1 MNPWLMSAVMIVAW
15 SVFGLQ
21 MMIRIG
27 AMRKMA
33 PESRM
38 DQIPRRIGMLFK
50 TGIGQEKL
58 VGRSRE
64 RMPGIMHALIF
75 WGAMLI
81 GIREFSLMGEGFIP
95 GFQEYLPFLGS
106 DSLMGFLFIYVYN
119 IAEIVVLTMILV
131 ALYRRFGPQPAR
143 LDHNWEGVYVLLFIA
158 GIMLTDLLFDA
169 ARFNLIDEWKHSIHQ
184 FEHPVYGQERAWAPI
199 ASMLALMLVGL
210 GETTNSFFYHFGF
223 WGHIATMLV
232 FVNILINTKQFHE
245 ITALPNVF
253 LGSLDYPHARQGII
267 DLEDEKAWEEGRI
280 GINSLEQLTWK
291 QGLDLY
297 SCTECGR
304 CYDVCPTYVTGK
316 PLTQKWVNQSLIKHL
331 REEEGNIYSS
341 AVPHFSCD

>member
-21 MMIRIG
+21 MMIKIG

-95 GFQEYLPFLGS
+95 GFRNTFL
-106 DSLMGFLFIYVYN
+106 SL
-119 IAEIVVLTMILV
+119 VLT
-131 ALYRRFGPQPAR
+131 A
-143 LDHNWEGVYVLLFIA
+143 
-158 GIMLTDLLFDA
+158 
-169 ARFNLIDEWKHSIHQ
+169 
-184 FEHPVYGQERAWAPI
+184 
-199 ASMLALMLVGL
+199 
-210 GETTNSFFYHFGF
+210 
-223 WGHIATMLV
+223 
-232 FVNILINTKQFHE
+232 
-245 ITALPNVF
+245 
-253 LGSLDYPHARQGII
+253 
-267 DLEDEKAWEEGRI
+267 
-280 GINSLEQLTWK
+280 
-291 QGLDLY
+291 
-297 SCTECGR
+297 
-304 CYDVCPTYVTGK
+304 
-316 PLTQKWVNQSLIKHL
+316 
-331 REEEGNIYSS
+331 
-341 AVPHFSCD
+341 